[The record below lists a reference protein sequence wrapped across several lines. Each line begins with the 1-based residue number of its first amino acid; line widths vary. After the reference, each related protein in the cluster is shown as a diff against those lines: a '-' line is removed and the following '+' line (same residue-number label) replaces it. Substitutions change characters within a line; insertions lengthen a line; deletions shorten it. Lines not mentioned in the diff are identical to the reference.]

1 MRKSTHTT
9 EYRRMIAALRKARE
23 DAGLTQ
29 EDVIRRLKTYASFI
43 SKIESRERRLDVVEL
58 AALCKLYGV
67 ALDDFLRQAELL
79 D

>member
-1 MRKSTHTT
+1 
-9 EYRRMIAALRKARE
+9 MIAALRRARE

-29 EDVIRRLKTYASFI
+29 EEVTRRLRTYASFI

-58 AALCKLYGV
+58 SALCKLYGV